1 MVYQLAEGVN
11 LHVLPTKQYK
21 TIRIFIRFTARL
33 QQEVITKRSLL
44 SSMLE
49 TNSLNY
55 PDQTKL
61 SAKLAELYG
70 ASFGLSVRK
79 KGNLHW
85 LNVGISFV
93 NGEYVNDPNLFSQA
107 VDFLKEVLFYPNIK
121 NQQFDQLTFD
131 LEKNNLRL
139 YLESLKEDKQTFA
152 SYALQELYFEN
163 SPEQKIPSL
172 GVVEELDKITARSLA
187 AYYQE
192 MMANDQIDIFVVG
205 DVDPDKAAEAVG
217 QLPFEPRETAHPEL
231 FYTQPQVNIVKERQV
246 REPIVQAKLNLAYQ
260 TNVYYD
266 EPERFAL
273 MVFNG
278 LFGGFPHSKLFMNV
292 REKESLAYYASSS
305 VDTFRGFMSVQTGI
319 DEKNRNQVLR
329 LIHEQ
334 LESLRNGEIT
344 DLELA
349 QTKAMLRNQYLLS
362 LDSPQAAI
370 EASFLDSWLPETKL
384 SDEEWLKRMES
395 VTIKE
400 IQQVAE
406 QIELQAIFFLAGGN
420 ANE

>member
-93 NGEYVNDPNLFSQA
+93 NGEYVKDPNLFSQA

-172 GVVEELDKITARSLA
+172 GVVEEIDKITARSLA

>member
-1 MVYQLAEGVN
+1 MVYQLAQGVN

-85 LNVGISFV
+85 LNAGISFV

-246 REPIVQAKLNLAYQ
+246 REPIVQAKLNIAYQ

>member
-61 SAKLAELYG
+61 NAKLAELYG

-85 LNVGISFV
+85 LNAGISFV

>member
-172 GVVEELDKITARSLA
+172 GVVEEIDKITARSLA

-406 QIELQAIFFLAGGN
+406 QIELQAIFLFSRRKCK
-420 ANE
+420 